1 MNRRPNHK
9 ILLLTLTLSMLGL
22 FATGCTISATP
33 ATVSAAP
40 ATTHTTVVQQE
51 VAPARVYHNGR
62 WLYYRTDG
70 YYYSSGSRWVV
81 ARSVPTHV
89 TTYHRPGRP
98 THVVAHNSRPTH
110 VVRHG
115 SRPTHVQRTVTP
127 TRRVTTT
134 RRTTTTR
141 PTHVQRTTT
150 HRSRT
155 TTHRSRTTRRR

>member
-1 MNRRPNHK
+1 MNRRTNHK
-9 ILLLTLTLSMLGL
+9 ILLLTLALSALG
-22 FATGCTISATP
+22 FMATGCTISATP
-33 ATVSAAP
+33 ANVSVAP
-40 ATTHTTVVQQE
+40 ATTHTTVVRHE
-51 VAPARVYHNGR
+51 VAPARVYHNGQ

-81 ARSVPTHV
+81 ARSVPSHV

-98 THVVAHNSRPTH
+98 THVVSHGSRPTH

-134 RRTTTTR
+134 RSSSSVRTTR

-150 HRSRT
+150 HT
-155 TTHRSRTTRRR
+155 SRTTRRR